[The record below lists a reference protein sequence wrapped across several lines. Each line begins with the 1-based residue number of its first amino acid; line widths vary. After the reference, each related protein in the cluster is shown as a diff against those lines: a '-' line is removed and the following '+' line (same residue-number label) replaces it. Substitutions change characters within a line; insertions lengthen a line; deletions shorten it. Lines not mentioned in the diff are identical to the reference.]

1 MLLFVVSASMMV
13 GTFIIDAVAPMWG
26 PLPYFYWATI
36 GLLLAANIVIPAI
49 ALRLAKQRDARVLPV
64 KRVLERILWGGAIGA
79 LVSVMEL
86 TRGDKPP
93 KELGPPSAPSPQP
106 SSDT

>member
-1 MLLFVVSASMMV
+1 MMIV
-13 GTFIIDAVAPMWG
+13 TFIIDAVAPMWG

-49 ALRLAKQRDARVLPV
+49 ALRLAKQRDSQILPTR
-64 KRVLERILWGGAIGA
+64 RVLERILWGGAIGA
-79 LVSVMEL
+79 LVSVMDL
-86 TRGDKPP
+86 TKGEKLP
-93 KELGPPSAPSPQP
+93 ESLGPPSAPSPQP

>member
-1 MLLFVVSASMMV
+1 MMIV
-13 GTFIIDAVAPMWG
+13 TFIIDAVAPMWG

-49 ALRLAKQRDARVLPV
+49 ALRLARQRNSRALPT
-64 KRVLERILWGGAIGA
+64 KRVVERILWGGAIGA

-86 TRGDKPP
+86 TKSGKLPEKPG
-93 KELGPPSAPSPQP
+93 LHSAPSPQP
-106 SSDT
+106 GSDT